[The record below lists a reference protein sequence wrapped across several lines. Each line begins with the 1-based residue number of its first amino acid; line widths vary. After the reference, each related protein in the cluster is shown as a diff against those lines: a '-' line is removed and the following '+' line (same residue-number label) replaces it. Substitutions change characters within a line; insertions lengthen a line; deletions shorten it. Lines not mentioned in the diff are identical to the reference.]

1 MKYWVMIISNG
12 ELQLGEGKVT
22 EHTTIESAHV
32 KFCNVC
38 ASMWNA
44 PDVITG
50 YVVIF
55 DAQFTIIDTEFIH
68 HDAPSAQ
75 PAPEPTEG

>member
-1 MKYWVMIISNG
+1 MKYWIMIISNG
-12 ELQLGEGKVT
+12 ELQLGEGAIT
-22 EHTTIESAHV
+22 EHGTIESAHV
-32 KFCNVC
+32 RFCNVE

-50 YVVIF
+50 YVVLF
-55 DAQFTIIDTEFIH
+55 DAQFTIIDLAFIH

-75 PAPEPTEG
+75 PTPEPTEE